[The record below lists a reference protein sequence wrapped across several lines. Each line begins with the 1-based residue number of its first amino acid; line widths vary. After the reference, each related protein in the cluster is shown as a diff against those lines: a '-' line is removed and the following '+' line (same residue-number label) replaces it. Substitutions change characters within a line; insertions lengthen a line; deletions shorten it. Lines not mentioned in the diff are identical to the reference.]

1 MTRRIIL
8 TIISAVAFALLV
20 GLIWFFFFRGGTANP
35 VTNGTFGSGQNKT
48 TTTSTDTGV
57 QGNLPSRVL
66 PAGSQGNAGAGTNTL
81 GGNGGNG
88 SGVIGTVG
96 GSNTGVANVPGVDW
110 LGGNGASGA
119 GGPVS
124 NFVPKTINQLNDG
137 TVSGSPNIL
146 PGSNIDSN
154 GNSFLGTALLGA
166 GIGLA
171 LCTTGLLGGVAGGT
185 VGAGSTAVGA
195 VRAVPVQDLSLN
207 LQTTFSN
214 TLKSSDTFRDNFL
227 NCIARTIARAAV
239 QQITSSVVNWI
250 NSGFNGKPSFVT
262 NFQQFFTNVADQ
274 AAGEFI
280 RGTALSFLCT
290 PFKAQIRIALA
301 QSYARRNAQSCTL
314 SGIIKNINSF
324 SNGNF
329 SQGGWGGMLSFVG
342 TPTNN
347 SFGAY
352 NYAQGGLVNAQLQ
365 ALNQKQQDY
374 TIGKGFL
381 SSEKEVNC
389 RPAPIPPG
397 QSIGTKMICDKEV
410 TTPGS
415 TIADSLSSTLNV
427 SKETLTQAGIS
438 GSFDAIISAL
448 ISQLMVK
455 ALQGGVS
462 NLSGTNG
469 YASNFLTPEQQQA
482 QADAQAVLTDMQGR
496 VNLAQQYGSVEQ
508 GSISDIQNAQQQ
520 LQGVANCWETASS
533 SPSLTT
539 AQQQTAQTN
548 AVNARAALHFYDP
561 QIDAYNN
568 NITHANDGITVLQN
582 LQTRAIGVTSA
593 ADVAA
598 VKSAY
603 QQALASGAIIT
614 DADVTN
620 AQQDRATLQTALALR
635 NGQSA
640 SELQQCYA
648 FK

>member
-1 MTRRIIL
+1 MNRRTLFTIL
-8 TIISAVAFALLV
+8 IALAFALLV
-20 GLIWFFFFRGGTANP
+20 GLVWFFFFRGGV
-35 VTNGTFGSGQNKT
+35 VTPPANGTFGTGQNKPGT
-48 TTTSTDTGV
+48 ATGSTGV
-57 QGNLPSRVL
+57 SGNIPSGVINPGQQGT
-66 PAGSQGNAGAGTNTL
+66 A
-81 GGNGGNG
+81 G
-88 SGVIGTVG
+88 SGVDINGTGAGSSISG
-96 GSNTGVANVPGVDW
+96 GTLVSIDGVQNVPGVDW
-110 LGGNGASGA
+110 LGGTGSNGG

-124 NFVPKTINQLNDG
+124 NFVPKTINQLNQG
-137 TVSGSPNIL
+137 SVSGSPNIL
-146 PGSNIDSN
+146 PGTNVDAQ
-154 GNSFLGTALLGA
+154 GNSILGPALLGA

-171 LCTTGLLGGVAGGT
+171 LCTTGLLGGVAGGA

-207 LQTTFSN
+207 LQTTFGN

-280 RGTALSFLCT
+280 RSSALSFLCT
-290 PFKAQIRIALA
+290 PFQNQIRIAIA
-301 QSYARRNAQSCTL
+301 QSYAKRNAQSCTL
-314 SGIIKNINSF
+314 SGIIKNLNSF

-329 SQGGWGGMLSFVG
+329 AQGGWGGMLSFVG

-352 NYAQGGLVNAQLQ
+352 NYGQNGLANAQIR
-365 ALNQKQQDY
+365 ALGQKQQDY

-381 SSEKEVNC
+381 SSTQQVNC
-389 RPAPIPPG
+389 KVVNGA
-397 QSIGTKMICDKEV
+397 QKCDSV
-410 TTPGS
+410 VSTPGS
-415 TIADSLSSTLNV
+415 TIADSLSKTLGV
-427 SKETLTQAGIS
+427 SQDTLTQAGIS

-496 VNLAQQYGSVEQ
+496 VNTAQQYGAVEQ
-508 GSISDIQNAQQQ
+508 GAISDIQTAQQQ
-520 LQGVANCWETASS
+520 LQNVANCWETASS

-539 AQQQTAQTN
+539 AQQQVAQTN
-548 AVNARAALHFYDP
+548 ATNDLAALHFYDP
-561 QIDAYNN
+561 QVDAYNN
-568 NITHANDGITVLQN
+568 NITKANTGIATLQD
-582 LQTRAIGVTSA
+582 LQTQAIGVTSA

-598 VKSAY
+598 VKAAY
-603 QQALASGAIIT
+603 QQALTTGGIVT

-620 AQQDRATLQTALALR
+620 AQQDRTTLQSALTQRNAQTA
-635 NGQSA
+635 N
-640 SELQQCYA
+640 ELQQCYA